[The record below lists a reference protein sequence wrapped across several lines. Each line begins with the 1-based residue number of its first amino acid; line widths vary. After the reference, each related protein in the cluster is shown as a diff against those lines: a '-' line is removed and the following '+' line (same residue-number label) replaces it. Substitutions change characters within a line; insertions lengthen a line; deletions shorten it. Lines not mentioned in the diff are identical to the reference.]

1 MKSLL
6 SIACLVLI
14 YTIFVL
20 SSCATQQ
27 EAKAP
32 PAKSAPVAEAK
43 AAPSSEKASPP
54 AKAEAKE
61 KAEKAPAPAK
71 AEEAKAEKAEK
82 AKAEKSKGDVGL
94 LDTEKNY
101 MILVTKEGK
110 LVTLDFDQKTK
121 VTMLEEKPVKMSE
134 VGLGSAADVEYVT
147 QGEKKIVTKMEF
159 RPAKGE

>member
-6 SIACLVLI
+6 SIACLLLI

-110 LVTLDFDQKTK
+110 LVTLDFDPKTK
-121 VTMLEEKPVKMSE
+121 ATELEPTPAKVADI
-134 VGLGSAADVEYVT
+134 GLGASAVVEY
-147 QGEKKIVTKMEF
+147 TKEGDKDLATSIQF
-159 RPAKGE
+159 K